1 MQSKYSKIKHWAFGE
16 WALCL
21 LLSTFS
27 GSNQLLQRIINVY
40 WMIDWLNEWTKYFKI
55 GILHGQNQIILR
67 RLKEKK
73 AFHMPIVLEAK
84 HYILEGNYKM
94 LSVLPNVKCAIYY
107 APCYSGGKK
116 STLQIK
122 VMGTLWSTCEVRGI
136 LNQIVTQGEWR
147 YYIHNN

>member
-1 MQSKYSKIKHWAFGE
+1 
-16 WALCL
+16 
-21 LLSTFS
+21 
-27 GSNQLLQRIINVY
+27 
-40 WMIDWLNEWTKYFKI
+40 MIDWLNEWTKYFKI

-94 LSVLPNVKCAIYY
+94 LSVLPNVKCAVYY

-122 VMGTLWSTCEVRGI
+122 VMGTLWSTCEVTGI
-136 LNQIVTQGEWR
+136 LNQTVTQGEWR

>member
-16 WALCL
+16 WVLCL

-27 GSNQLLQRIINVY
+27 GSNQLLQRITNVY

-94 LSVLPNVKCAIYY
+94 LSVLPNVKCAVYY

-116 STLQIK
+116 IYTANKSNGYSLIYLWGDRNIK
-122 VMGTLWSTCEVRGI
+122 PNSDTRWMEI
-136 LNQIVTQGEWR
+136 L
-147 YYIHNN
+147 YS